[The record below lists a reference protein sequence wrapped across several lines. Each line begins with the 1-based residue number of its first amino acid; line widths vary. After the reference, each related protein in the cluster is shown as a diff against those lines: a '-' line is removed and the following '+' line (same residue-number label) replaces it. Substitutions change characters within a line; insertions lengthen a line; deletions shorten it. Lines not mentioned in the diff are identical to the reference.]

1 MSQRRLKA
9 RQREALWAFVFISPW
24 VLGMMV
30 FFAFPIIASLLLTFF
45 KASLTGADR
54 NFQFIGL
61 GSWQRMLNDPL
72 VWQSLGVTVRFTLL
86 TLPVGVFL
94 PLAVAVILNSK
105 ALVSAGTFRVL
116 WFLPYVIPFVA
127 GIIGWLGVMGQN
139 GPISAVLRAV
149 GVDNPP
155 LWTDDPGLIY
165 PALVLMGIWG
175 IGSSVVVYLSGLAG
189 VPTELYEAATVDGAG
204 WWSSLWHITLPM
216 LTPVIFYTLILGLAG
231 SLQYFLVPQVL
242 NGGNGSPDGQTLFF
256 NIYLYKTF
264 FSYQDPTYGATL
276 AWGLFLV
283 TLLVSAVLFGT
294 QKRWV
299 YYAGGER

>member
-24 VLGMMV
+24 VLGMVV
-30 FFAFPIIASLLLTFF
+30 FFAFPIIASLLLTLF

>member
-1 MSQRRLKA
+1 MRYSKLKV
-9 RQREALWAFVFISPW
+9 RQREALWAFLFISPW
-24 VLGMMV
+24 ILGMVV

-45 KASLTGADR
+45 KATLTGADR

-72 VWQSLGVTVRFTLL
+72 MWQSLGVTLRFTLL

-94 PLAVAVILNSK
+94 PLAVAVVLNSK
-105 ALVSAGTFRVL
+105 ALVAPGTFRVL

-127 GIIGWLGVMGQN
+127 GIIAWLGILGQE
-139 GPISAVLRAV
+139 GPVSKLLRLV
-149 GVDNPP
+149 GIENPP

-189 VPTELYEAATVDGAG
+189 VPSELYEAAEVDGAG
-204 WWSSLWHITLPM
+204 WWASLRHITLPM

-231 SLQYFLVPQVL
+231 TLQYFLVPQVL

-283 TLLVSAVLFGT
+283 TLVLSGLLFGT
-294 QKRWV
+294 QRRWV
-299 YYAGGER
+299 YYAGADR

>member
-24 VLGMMV
+24 VLGMVV